1 MATLLTVRINFG
13 TKEKPDYKPITLR
26 ISDQLDQ
33 FGNQVQAW
41 HEQSD
46 REQKE
51 KAPRIFVGNGRVTWT
66 DGKIQTAQSIKKEKE
81 QKNESM

>member
-13 TKEKPDYKPITLR
+13 TKQKPDYKPLTIK
-26 ISDQLDQ
+26 INDQLDQ

-41 HEQSD
+41 HEQSE

-51 KAPRIFVGNGRVTWT
+51 KAPRIFVGNGRVIWT
-66 DGKIQTAQSIKKEKE
+66 DGKIQTAQAIKKQKE
-81 QKNESM
+81 NESM

>member
-1 MATLLTVRINFG
+1 MATLMSVRINFG
-13 TKEKPDYKPITLR
+13 TKQNPDYKPITVR
-26 ISDQLDQ
+26 ISDTLDQ

-51 KAPRIFVGNGRVTWT
+51 KATRVFVGNGRVIWT
-66 DGKIQTAQSIKKEKE
+66 DGNIKTAQSIKKQKE
-81 QKNESM
+81 ENNESM

>member
-1 MATLLTVRINFG
+1 MATLISLRINFG
-13 TKEKPDYKPITLR
+13 TKDKPEYKPLTLR

-33 FGNQVQAW
+33 FGNQIQAW

-51 KAPRIFVGNGRVTWT
+51 KATRSFVGNGRVIWT
-66 DGKIQTAQSIKKEKE
+66 DGKIQTAQSIKKENK
-81 QKNESM
+81 QNESM

>member
-1 MATLLTVRINFG
+1 MATLLTLRINFG
-13 TKEKPDYKPITLR
+13 TKEKPDYKPLTIR
-26 ISDQLDQ
+26 IGDTLDQ

-51 KAPRIFVGNGRVTWT
+51 KSPRIFVGNGRVTWT

-81 QKNESM
+81 SKNENM